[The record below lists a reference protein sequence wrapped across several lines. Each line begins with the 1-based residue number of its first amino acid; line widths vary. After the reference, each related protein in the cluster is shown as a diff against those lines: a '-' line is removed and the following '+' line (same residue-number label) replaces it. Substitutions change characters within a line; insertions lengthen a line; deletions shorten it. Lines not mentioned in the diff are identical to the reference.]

1 MTFTRSRVRCPSA
14 PPNPATTW
22 QDDLSGP
29 APLYL
34 CCAYSGGTLGG
45 GRCGVTLTVAERAR
59 LPIRNSPFQVL
70 LWKHVMPLRPE
81 VREDLGSFK
90 AHPMRMLIPVQRLIV
105 VDEGRAGSGRSGCR
119 RSHA

>member
-90 AHPMRMLIPVQRLIV
+90 AHL
-105 VDEGRAGSGRSGCR
+105 
-119 RSHA
+119 